1 MKFEKTIM
9 LKNGVPCTIRNGE
22 GADGDELLF
31 VFQTT
36 HAETDHLMTY
46 PDENTFDAA
55 SEAAFLQEK
64 TDSDREIEL
73 LAVVDG
79 KVVGSAGFEAVGTK
93 DKLRHRADFGI
104 AVLRDYWGLGIGRAL
119 TQCSIVCA
127 RAAGYHQLELTVVA
141 DNTAAVALYRSLGFV
156 EYGLNPMGFLA
167 RDGRYQALS
176 YMRLAL

>member
-1 MKFEKTIM
+1 MKFEKNIT
-9 LKNGVPCTIRNGE
+9 LKNGAVCVIRNGE
-22 GADGDELLF
+22 STDGAAVLS

-104 AVLRDYWGLGIGRAL
+104 AILKDYWGLGIGRAL
-119 TQCSIVCA
+119 TLACIDCA
-127 RAAGYHQLELTVVA
+127 KTAGYAQLELSVVA
-141 DNTAAVALYRSLGFV
+141 ENAAAIALYQNEGFV
-156 EYGLNPMGFLA
+156 EYGRNPAGFCSRFSGEQELV
-167 RDGRYQALS
+167 
-176 YMRLAL
+176 YMLRKL

>member
-1 MKFEKTIM
+1 MKFEKTII

-22 GADGDELLF
+22 SADGAELLF
-31 VFQTT
+31 VFQMT

-104 AVLRDYWGLGIGRAL
+104 AILKDYWGLGIGRAL
-119 TQCSIVCA
+119 TQCCIDCA
-127 RAAGYHQLELTVVA
+127 RAAGYRQMELTVVA

>member
-1 MKFEKTIM
+1 M
-9 LKNGVPCTIRNGE
+9 
-22 GADGDELLF
+22 
-31 VFQTT
+31 
-36 HAETDHLMTY
+36 
-46 PDENTFDAA
+46 
-55 SEAAFLQEK
+55 
-64 TDSDREIEL
+64 
-73 LAVVDG
+73 DG

-127 RAAGYHQLELTVVA
+127 RAAGYHQLELTAVA

-156 EYGLNPMGFLA
+156 DYGLNPMGFLA

-176 YMRLAL
+176 